1 MATWEENSTE
11 EIIAHKK
18 KWEEEEE
25 DSDGSS
31 VLSDWDKSEEES
43 EEEEEQKPA
52 PKAKAA
58 PAPKAKVNMAS
69 SAMAE
74 EEDDAVSKKIR
85 DRQLQQKADL
95 ENAEELFAGLTI
107 KDTGMNNVLA
117 TINPKSQDD
126 FDEFQKALVQR
137 IQKAQNSRLY
147 NQFLEKLIRELVEP
161 LKDIE
166 VRKISSTLISLANE
180 KQRAAREASKPKKKN
195 KKATIAAP
203 PKNKIDMADY
213 SNQAYDDFDD
223 FM

>member
-31 VLSDWDKSEEES
+31 VLSDWDKSEDES

-58 PAPKAKVNMAS
+58 PAPKAKVNVAS

-85 DRQLQQKADL
+85 DRQLQQAADL

-117 TINPKSQDD
+117 TINPKSQGD

>member
-1 MATWEENSTE
+1 MVLNKENSTE

-31 VLSDWDKSEEES
+31 VLSDWDKSEDES

-58 PAPKAKVNMAS
+58 PAPKAKVNVAS

-85 DRQLQQKADL
+85 DRQLQQAADL

-117 TINPKSQDD
+117 TINPKSQGD

>member
-31 VLSDWDKSEEES
+31 VLSDWDKSEDES

>member
-1 MATWEENSTE
+1 ENSTE

>member
-58 PAPKAKVNMAS
+58 PAPKAKVNVAS

-85 DRQLQQKADL
+85 DRQLQQEADL
-95 ENAEELFAGLTI
+95 QNAEELFAGLTI